1 MLGIDELIV
10 FTVESTAEWRRR
22 TVERFPEDHRNVEA
36 AGILERLAPELR
48 ALEGTAL
55 HERVARLA
63 EEDED
68 GNFSGILS
76 ELLRTVGFGS
86 FPPSGKDLLDEFVF
100 NLELRPELKSSS
112 VYIAH
117 LGLTTTVSRDSGQ
130 KDERR

>member
-68 GNFSGILS
+68 GNFSGIL
-76 ELLRTVGFGS
+76 LRTAA
-86 FPPSGKDLLDEFVF
+86 DRR
-100 NLELRPELKSSS
+100 LRIVPALRQ
-112 VYIAH
+112 
-117 LGLTTTVSRDSGQ
+117 GLA
-130 KDERR
+130 